1 MKHIEFEKL
10 LKKFEGLLAENESGE
25 ISAHLAECRDCAVQ
39 SAKLEKFFSYA
50 NDKPQ
55 EEVGQAVTARLL
67 NIFQP
72 KKAFERKKESF
83 GKRLSAILAFDD
95 WQTALNERFTFSDT
109 RQLLYKAE
117 NYDIDLRLNFIGGKC
132 QLSGQILPDC
142 ETATIEIASEN
153 VREKIEVNENC
164 EFVFPLVSQDIYD
177 LRIHF
182 KDFFIEIQDFSLLT

>member
-10 LKKFEGLLAENESGE
+10 LKKFEGLLAENESVE
-25 ISAHLAECRDCAVQ
+25 ISAHLAECCDCAAQ
-39 SAKLEKFFSYA
+39 SDKLEKFFSYA

-72 KKAFERKKESF
+72 KKAFEVKKASF
-83 GKRLSAILAFDD
+83 GKRLLAVLAFDD

-117 NYDIDLRLNFIGGKC
+117 KYDIDLRLNFIGDKC

-142 ETATIEIASEN
+142 KGATIEIISEN
-153 VREKIEVNENC
+153 IREKTGLNEDC
-164 EFVFPLVSQDIYD
+164 EFVFPLVSQNVYD
-177 LRIHF
+177 LHIHF
-182 KDFFIEIQDFSLLT
+182 KDFFIEIPNFSLLT

>member
-1 MKHIEFEKL
+1 MRHIEFEKL
-10 LKKFEGLLAENESGE
+10 LKKFEGLLAESESRE
-25 ISAHLAECRDCAVQ
+25 ISAHLAECRDCAAQ

-72 KKAFERKKESF
+72 KKTIETQKESF
-83 GKRLSAILAFDD
+83 GKRLLAVLAFDD
-95 WQTALNERFTFSDT
+95 WQTALNERFTFSDM

-117 NYDIDLRLNFIGGKC
+117 NYDIDLRLNFIGDKC
-132 QLSGQILPDC
+132 QLSGQILPNC
-142 ETATIEIASEN
+142 EGATIEIISED
-153 VREKIEVNENC
+153 VREKVELNENC
-164 EFVFPLVSQDIYD
+164 EFIFPLVSQNIYD

-182 KDFFIEIQDFSLLT
+182 KDFFIEIPNFSLLT